1 MNTFNAIGIPEKLDW
16 KKISQLFRLGLFA
29 SLLTFAG
36 DMIFGSC
43 GFHVPVC
50 ALVFIAKHNFPSDL
64 IFKYAMFFILSSLI
78 LFFISFLVLEI
89 SQIKTFATGK
99 TAYPKWCWIFS
110 LPVGMVAAQIFNIF
124 GNQPWVNALSC
135 AWISVGNI
143 WMFAGLL
150 ATMKKAQKKQIS
162 K

>member
-16 KKISQLFRLGLFA
+16 KKISQ
-29 SLLTFAG
+29 
-36 DMIFGSC
+36 
-43 GFHVPVC
+43 
-50 ALVFIAKHNFPSDL
+50 
-64 IFKYAMFFILSSLI
+64 
-78 LFFISFLVLEI
+78 
-89 SQIKTFATGK
+89 IKAFATGK

-124 GNQPWVNALSC
+124 GNYPWVNALSC

-162 K
+162 E